1 MRMKANSGPNKISRE
16 TVMNFKSKTAA
27 ALAIVTLAT
36 AFAATEANAKGKGWA
51 IGAGIVGAAIVGS
64 AIANSYAYGEPV
76 YVDDVPRCRFV
87 RQYNAY
93 GYYVRTARVCS
104 YY

>member
-1 MRMKANSGPNKISRE
+1 
-16 TVMNFKSKTAA
+16 MNLKSKIAA
-27 ALAIVTLAT
+27 ALAVATLAT
-36 AFAATEANAKGKGWA
+36 AFAATDANAKGKGWA

-64 AIANSYAYGEPV
+64 AIANSYAYSDV
-76 YVDDVPRCRFV
+76 YVDEGPRCRFV

-93 GYYVRTARVCS
+93 GYYVGTRRICA

>member
-1 MRMKANSGPNKISRE
+1 
-16 TVMNFKSKTAA
+16 MNFKSKTAA

-36 AFAATEANAKGKGWA
+36 AFAATEANAKGGKGWA

-64 AIANSYAYGEPV
+64 AIANSYAEPV
-76 YVDDVPRCRFV
+76 YVDEVPRCRFV

-93 GYYVRTARVCS
+93 GYYVGTARVCS

>member
-1 MRMKANSGPNKISRE
+1 
-16 TVMNFKSKTAA
+16 MNFKSKTAA

-36 AFAATEANAKGKGWA
+36 AFAATEANAKGGRGWA

-76 YVDDVPRCRFV
+76 YVDDVPRCCFV

-93 GYYVRTARVCS
+93 GYYVGRARVCS